1 MNCFLTLPVFRLI
14 LFSGLVALL
23 SSCAP
28 TPGMAPSGALKQQ
41 LSEIR
46 QQQQLQATQLQQL
59 QQQLSQLQKQLPG
72 GDTVQENAGTRQ
84 EVTIPTT
91 PLVIPQP
98 SDQFSGNQ
106 DVANV
111 AASASSY
118 LAAFSNLAAGNTA
131 AAEAGF
137 ENFLREFPN
146 HQYAPNARYWLAS
159 AQLAQGKT
167 NPAISNLNQIITN
180 PKAQTKAPAALLQL
194 AQIYRQAGL
203 TIQADNVL
211 EQLRDRYPDSP
222 EAQQF
227 NRSNEPTE

>member
-1 MNCFLTLPVFRLI
+1 MKCFLTLPASRLI
-14 LFSGLVALL
+14 LFSGLVVLL

-28 TPGMAPSGALKQQ
+28 APRMAPSGALKQQ

-46 QQQQLQATQLQQL
+46 QQQQRQAAQLQQL

-72 GDTVQENAGTRQ
+72 GDTALENTGGRQ

-91 PLVIPQP
+91 PVVIPQP
-98 SDQFSGNQ
+98 SDQFSANQ
-106 DVANV
+106 EVADV

-118 LAAFSNLAAGNTA
+118 LAAFSNLAAGNAA

-137 ENFLREFPN
+137 ESFLRDFTD

-180 PKAQTKAPAALLQL
+180 PKAQIKAPAALLQL